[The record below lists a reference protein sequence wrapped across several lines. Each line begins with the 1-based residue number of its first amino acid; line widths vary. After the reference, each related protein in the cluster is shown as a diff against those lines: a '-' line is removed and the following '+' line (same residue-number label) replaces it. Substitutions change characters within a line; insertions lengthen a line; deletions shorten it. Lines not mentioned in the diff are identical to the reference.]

1 MHNYFKIFAGYIMI
15 CLKLFAVSVFFLF
28 FTITVGCLLVDY
40 DGQPLFKSF
49 CESYILGW
57 VVMFAVF
64 ECIAVPC
71 TFLKFHL
78 STLTII
84 WSCIICTFSILGFLK
99 IRKKMY
105 PENLLFLSCPKHFTA
120 LSVINFILIA
130 FQCSLQLFFQHIDED
145 DAWFIAASVAA
156 ADSNTLNLISPYTGD
171 PLRWEQTADYLL
183 APFPLFWAMISK
195 VFHTHPT
202 IIMHTITPFF
212 LVCAVYMVYYLL
224 GKQIFDSEQKK
235 FDLFIFFICIINL
248 SQFSFPRTLA
258 AMLLVR
264 IWQGKAMMAAFLL
277 PLLAY
282 YLLDHANTNNV
293 KTVEYK
299 IVAVLTA
306 MALGSSMGIFLGI
319 LLVGIYVI
327 ALYLLCCNYVKGI
340 RVMWTIIPSI
350 LLGIFYAV
358 IR

>member
-1 MHNYFKIFAGYIMI
+1 MI
-15 CLKLFAVSVFFLF
+15 YLKLFAVIVFFLF
-28 FTITVGCLLVDY
+28 FTVTVGCLLVNY
-40 DGQPLFKSF
+40 DGQHLFKNC
-49 CESYILGW
+49 CESYVLGW
-57 VVMFAVF
+57 VIMFAIF

-84 WSCIICTFSILGFLK
+84 WSCIICTFAILGFLK
-99 IRKKMY
+99 IRKKI
-105 PENLLFLSCPKHFTA
+105 NIKHISLSSCIKH
-120 LSVINFILIA
+120 LSTLSIINFTLIA
-130 FQCSLQLFFQHIDED
+130 FQCSLQVFFQHIDED
-145 DAWFIAASVAA
+145 DAWFIAASVTAV
-156 ADSNTLNLISPYTGD
+156 DSNTLNLISPYTGD
-171 PLRWEQTADYLL
+171 PLRWEQTTDYLL

-195 VFHTHPT
+195 AFHIHPT

-224 GKQIFDSEQKK
+224 GKQIFYSEQKK
-235 FDLFIFFICIINL
+235 FHLFIFFICIINL

-258 AMLLVR
+258 SMMLVR

-282 YLLDHANTNNV
+282 YLLEHTNTNNV
-293 KTVEYK
+293 KTVECK
-299 IVAVLTA
+299 MVAVLTA

-319 LLVGIYVI
+319 LLVGIYVT
-327 ALYLLCCNYVKGI
+327 ALYLLRRNFVKGI